1 MAPFST
7 FKKLGIPGP
16 TPWPFVGNLP
26 QMGKKVISSVRPRAN
41 VESKS
46 RRINLK

>member
-1 MAPFST
+1 MNQPS
-7 FKKLGIPGP
+7 L
-16 TPWPFVGNLP
+16 
-26 QMGKKVISSVRPRAN
+26 QSRSKVELYEWRHMSGAAFESGLRPRAN